1 MGRFVNGSPGSS
13 QPADPSTQTVP
24 SGAPSGPAYLPYG
37 GGGGYS
43 AGQQEGLG
51 AGATGYYPGNAPW
64 PVAYDVSLGTAHMD
78 AMRYWNSG
86 VPNPQKGN
94 YGTAYSGKQ
103 GVVIISYDRT
113 PYFS

>member
-1 MGRFVNGSPGSS
+1 M
-13 QPADPSTQTVP
+13 
-24 SGAPSGPAYLPYG
+24 
-37 GGGGYS
+37 
-43 AGQQEGLG
+43 G

-64 PVAYDVSLGTAHMD
+64 PVAYDVPLGTAHMD

-86 VPNPQKGN
+86 VPAPQKGN

-103 GVVIISYDRT
+103 GVVIIAYDRA